1 MKRLGVTD
9 LVCFFKQGGRQ
20 RFQLDLNALLLLLY
34 SASLFPFPS
43 QINHQFRSIVLELFA
58 IDQDAIRDHSF
69 MLLNLSLQLPHPVL
83 SGIKIM
89 TSVAEG
95 IVKCRLMIYG
105 GYQLVAQSRDLV
117 GKVWVVGR

>member
-1 MKRLGVTD
+1 MKRLGVAD
-9 LVCFFKQGGRQ
+9 LVCFLKQGGRQ

-34 SASLFPFPS
+34 CASLFPFTS

-69 MLLNLSLQLPHPVL
+69 MLLNLSLQLPHPIL

-95 IVKCRLMIYG
+95 IVKRRLMIYG
-105 GYQLVAQSRDLV
+105 GYQLVAQIRDLV
-117 GKVWVVGR
+117 GKVWVVAR